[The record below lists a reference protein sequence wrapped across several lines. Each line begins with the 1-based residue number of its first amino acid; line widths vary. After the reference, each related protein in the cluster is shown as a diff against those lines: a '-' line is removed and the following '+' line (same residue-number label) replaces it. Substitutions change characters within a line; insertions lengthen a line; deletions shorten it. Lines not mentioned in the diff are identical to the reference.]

1 MPEHARSFTQL
12 QDHNGLLWASEC
24 NSLRER
30 RFTSAHES
38 VKGKP
43 ACYKVAHLALHF
55 CSEVV
60 QVLLVAAFCPRRD
73 TRRRLEHTRGR
84 AESAPFFDARSG
96 NGRGR

>member
-43 ACYKVAHLALHF
+43 ACYKVVHLALRLF
-55 CSEVV
+55 RKSFRSC
-60 QVLLVAAFCPRRD
+60 LL
-73 TRRRLEHTRGR
+73 RLW
-84 AESAPFFDARSG
+84 P
-96 NGRGR
+96 

>member
-38 VKGKP
+38 VKESRH
-43 ACYKVAHLALHF
+43 VTRWHTLHCIF
-55 CSEVV
+55 VRKS
-60 QVLLVAAFCPRRD
+60 F
-73 TRRRLEHTRGR
+73 
-84 AESAPFFDARSG
+84 RSC
-96 NGRGR
+96 